1 MDSFEQ
7 DNGDPQDPEG
17 DGGAARHDHPTE
29 TGEDEAL
36 DGELVGD
43 GDEDGQGGQ
52 HGGPHQARVARA
64 GVRQVRVKGIELGHD
79 EVDGEGAPED
89 QGAPEGGV
97 LGEDEE
103 IRLAAEILLPG
114 HLCVHVGGFCKEVG
128 NFRSLIVPLRR
139 EVCFPLGL
147 RCQVFANLGDGKNY
161 LLQRPVVPH
170 NLTIIEC

>member
-7 DNGDPQDPEG
+7 DYGDPQDPER
-17 DGGAARHDHPTE
+17 DGGPTRHDHPTE
-29 TGEDEAL
+29 AGENEAL
-36 DGELVGD
+36 DGELVRD
-43 GDEDGQGGQ
+43 RDEDGQGGQ
-52 HGGPHQARVARA
+52 HSGPHKARVAGA

-79 EVDGEGAPED
+79 EVNGERAPED

-103 IRLAAEILLPG
+103 IWLTAEIFLPG
-114 HLCVHVGGFCKEVG
+114 HLRVHVRGLCKEVG
-128 NFRSLIVPLRR
+128 NFRSLIVPLCC
-139 EVCFPLGL
+139 EVCLPLGIC
-147 RCQVFANLGDGKNY
+147 CQVFANLRDGKNY